1 MTLCPLT
8 TGVVIVVASA
18 LFWDLFDEYILWS
31 LLVGLL
37 TFGWLFHHSFWY
49 VSSEGEEYNN
59 PDKIE
64 VGVFP
69 RHNDD
74 MKLEVAWTILPF
86 ILIVY
91 LTYISWAPLDAVWT
105 SADGGLHGDEC
116 VQGQSSNNYLDS
128 SSGAVVS
135 ECYHIIEITGKQ
147 WVWSFNCNPND
158 DAWRGDVIPDRGYEL
173 GTDICDVGTIAIEGY
188 GMQPLLSLKAG
199 ETYLA
204 VMQSEDVT
212 HAPWV
217 QVLGVKEDVLPSQKT
232 TLWLPMNEVGESM
245 ILCTEYC
252 GDAHSI
258 MSAGVFVH
266 N

>member
-1 MTLCPLT
+1 M
-8 TGVVIVVASA
+8 VAST
-18 LFWDLFDEYILWS
+18 LFWNLFDEYVLWS
-31 LLVGLL
+31 LFVGLF

-49 VSSEGEEYNN
+49 VSSEGEKYDN

-105 SADGGLHGDEC
+105 SADGGMHGDEC
-116 VQGQSSNNYLDS
+116 EEGQSSNNFLDS
-128 SSGAVVS
+128 NSGAVVS

-147 WVWSFNCNPND
+147 WVWSFNCNPNE
-158 DAWRGDVIPDRGYEL
+158 DAWRGDVLPDREYEL
-173 GTDICDVGTIAIEGY
+173 ATDICDVGTIAIEGY

-212 HAPWV
+212 HAPWI
-217 QVLGVKEDVLPSQKT
+217 QAIGTKEDVQPSQKT

-258 MSAGVFVH
+258 MSAGLFVH

>member
-1 MTLCPLT
+1 M
-8 TGVVIVVASA
+8 VKSI
-18 LFWDLFDEYILWS
+18 LFFELWDEYVLWS
-31 LLVGLL
+31 LFVGIL

-49 VSSEGEEYNN
+49 TSKEGEEFEN

-69 RHNDD
+69 KHNDD

-105 SADGGLHGDEC
+105 SADGGIHGNEC
-116 VQGQSSNNYLDS
+116 TIDPVTGELQSSENNMNEKTGIITS
-128 SSGAVVS
+128 S
-135 ECYHIIEITGKQ
+135 CYHIIEVTAQ
-147 WVWSFNCNPND
+147 HWFWSFDCNPND
-158 DAWRGDVIPDRGYEL
+158 DAWKGDTIPTRGFNL
-173 GTDICDVGTIAIEGY
+173 STSMCDVGNIAIDGY
-188 GMQPLLSLKAG
+188 GSQPLLSLKSG

-204 VMQSEDVT
+204 VMESQDVT

-217 QVLGVKEDVLPSQKT
+217 QTIGTKEDVLPGQKT
-232 TLWLPMNEVGESM
+232 TLWLPVTDIDMGTSM

-258 MSAGVFVH
+258 MSAGLLVH

>member
-1 MTLCPLT
+1 M
-8 TGVVIVVASA
+8 VASA

-49 VSSEGEEYNN
+49 VSSEEEEYEN

-116 VQGQSSNNYLDS
+116 EEGQSSNNYLALVLLFLNVIMLLRS
-128 SSGAVVS
+128 LENSGFGV
-135 ECYHIIEITGKQ
+135 
-147 WVWSFNCNPND
+147 
-158 DAWRGDVIPDRGYEL
+158 L
-173 GTDICDVGTIAIEGY
+173 IAIQMMMHGEEMLFQIEG
-188 GMQPLLSLKAG
+188 MSWVLISVMLEPL
-199 ETYLA
+199 
-204 VMQSEDVT
+204 Q
-212 HAPWV
+212 
-217 QVLGVKEDVLPSQKT
+217 
-232 TLWLPMNEVGESM
+232 
-245 ILCTEYC
+245 
-252 GDAHSI
+252 
-258 MSAGVFVH
+258 
-266 N
+266 